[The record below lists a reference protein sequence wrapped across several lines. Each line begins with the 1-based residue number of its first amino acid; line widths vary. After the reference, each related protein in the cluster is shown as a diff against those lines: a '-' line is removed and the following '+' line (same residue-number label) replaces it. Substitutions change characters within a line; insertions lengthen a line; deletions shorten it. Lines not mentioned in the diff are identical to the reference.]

1 MIEANECTQED
12 PTPQVE
18 KSPILFKY
26 TNKEDSPYLDRL
38 LMMFYQGCAD
48 NRVGIM
54 ESHNLETSEV
64 EMILVGVELG
74 EDGKTDCYPLARMLR
89 AEEVKNYLAPDGLG
103 GFYDPSDPVE
113 REAAREHQIPFVD
126 AVVAYAEKEDS
137 VPTE

>member
-1 MIEANECTQED
+1 MTEVNE
-12 PTPQVE
+12 PAVE
-18 KSPILFKY
+18 SGRAPILFKY
-26 TNKEDSPYLDRL
+26 TNKEDSPYLDSL

-48 NRVGIM
+48 NRIGIM
-54 ESHNLETSEV
+54 EAHNLETSEV

-89 AEEVKNYLAPDGLG
+89 AEDVKNFLAPDGKG
-103 GFYDPSDPVE
+103 GFYDPADPVE

-126 AVVAYAEKEDS
+126 AVVNYDEEVS